1 MRYAIE
7 LIEKEIER
15 LKILLESDSST
26 SVRWRFS
33 LHNQIESLEKALDL
47 ILFNNITKEQD
58 VLLDKFNTNLDAF
71 NYKQCKK
78 AYDQLLKSLPE
89 KHFYR
94 RVLDMQIRQFPQERT
109 N

>member
-15 LKILLESDSST
+15 KEILYRANHFD
-26 SVRWRFS
+26 VKYVGDIKS
-33 LHNQIESLEKALDL
+33 LNRALDL
-47 ILFNNITKEQD
+47 ILFNSTTKEQD
-58 VLLDKFNTNLDAF
+58 TLIDDFNIGLDDFDHK
-71 NYKQCKK
+71 KCKK
-78 AYDQLLKSLPE
+78 AYDKLLKSLPE